1 MNTKKKIIISAGG
14 TGGHIYPA
22 IAVAQAL
29 QKRLNNE
36 VEFLFVGASD
46 RMEMEKV
53 PKAGFKIVGLW
64 ISGLQRRIT
73 YKNILFPFKVISSIV
88 KSFGIINNFK
98 PDAVIGFG
106 GYASSAV
113 LYAASLK
120 KLPTLIHEQNSYAGI
135 TNKILKD
142 KVNKICVAYD
152 NMEKFFPANKLVKTG
167 NPIRQDLMDVTRKRS
182 EAIEFFK
189 LDSNKKTVLVLGG
202 SLGARTINESVF
214 EGLEKLKAANI
225 NLIWQTGKNFSKIN
239 SNKDPDKS
247 GLNSKKSANSSENN
261 SSLEFRISNFQIREF
276 IYEMDLA
283 YAAAD
288 VVISRAGALSIA
300 ELAQVA
306 KPVILV
312 PSPNVAEDHQTKNAM
327 ALVNKNAA
335 ILVKD
340 IDARNNLITETLNL
354 VNDSNKQ
361 AELVKNIRTF
371 AMPNAAELIVDEVIK
386 LMK

>member
-36 VEFLFVGASD
+36 VDFLFVGASD

-73 YKNILFPFKVISSIV
+73 YKNFLFPIKVIISV
-88 KSFGIINNFK
+88 LKSFGIINKFK
-98 PDAVIGFG
+98 PDVVIGFG

-152 NMEKFFPANKLVKTG
+152 HMEKFFPANKLVKTG
-167 NPIRQDLMDVTRKRS
+167 NPIRQDLMDVSSKRN
-182 EAIEFFK
+182 EAFDFFK
-189 LDSNKKTVLVLGG
+189 LDSAKKTVLVIGG
-202 SLGARTINESVF
+202 SLGARTINESIF
-214 EGLEKLKAANI
+214 DGLDKLKNANI
-225 NLIWQTGKNFSKIN
+225 NLIWQTGKNFDKANKIQHPTFN
-239 SNKDPDKS
+239 
-247 GLNSKKSANSSENN
+247 
-261 SSLEFRISNFQIREF
+261 IQHF

-300 ELAQVA
+300 ELAQVT
-306 KPVILV
+306 KPVILL

-327 ALVNKNAA
+327 ALVNVNAA

-340 IDARNNLITETLNL
+340 IDAKNNLITETLRL
-354 VNDSNKQ
+354 INDSNKQ
-361 AELVKNIRTF
+361 ADLVKNISTF
-371 AMPNAAELIVDEVIK
+371 SLPNAAELIVDEIIK

>member
-73 YKNILFPFKVISSIV
+73 YKNFLFPIKVLTSV
-88 KSFGIINNFK
+88 LKSFGIINKFK
-98 PDAVIGFG
+98 PNVVIGFG

-152 NMEKFFPANKLVKTG
+152 NMDKFFPASKLVKTG
-167 NPIRQDLMDVTRKRS
+167 NPIRQDLMDVSSKRN

-189 LDSNKKTVLVLGG
+189 LNAAKKTVLVIGG
-202 SLGARTINESVF
+202 SLGARTINESIF
-214 EGLEKLKAANI
+214 EGLDKLKEANI
-225 NLIWQTGKNFSKIN
+225 NLIWQTGKTF
-239 SNKDPDKS
+239 DKV
-247 GLNSKKSANSSENN
+247 NN
-261 SSLEFRISNFQIREF
+261 IQNPTFNIQHF

-327 ALVNKNAA
+327 ALVNENAA

-340 IDARNNLITETLNL
+340 IDAKNNLIIETINL
-354 VNDSNKQ
+354 INDSNKQ
-361 AELVKNIRTF
+361 ADLVKNISTF
-371 AMPNAAELIVDEVIK
+371 AMPNAAELIVDEVLK

>member
-1 MNTKKKIIISAGG
+1 MNSKKKIIISAGG

-53 PKAGFKIVGLW
+53 PKAGYKIEGLW

-73 YKNILFPFKVISSIV
+73 YKNLLFPIKVVSSIL
-88 KSFGIINNFK
+88 KSFGIINRFK

-142 KVNKICVAYD
+142 KVNTICVAYD

-167 NPIRQDLMDVTRKRS
+167 NPIRQDLLDVSSKKQQAMD
-182 EAIEFFK
+182 FFK
-189 LDSNKKTVLVLGG
+189 LDANKKTILVIGG
-202 SLGARTINESVF
+202 SLGARTINESIF
-214 EGLEKLKAANI
+214 EGLDKIKEANV
-225 NLIWQTGKNFSKIN
+225 NLIWQTGKNFDKVN
-239 SNKDPDKS
+239 SNIEII
-247 GLNSKKSANSSENN
+247 NSKKEDNALENN
-261 SSLEFRISNFQIREF
+261 SSLEFRISDF

-340 IDARNNLITETLNL
+340 IDAKNNLVSETLNL
-354 VNDSNKQ
+354 ITNENKQ
-361 AELVKNIRTF
+361 AELVNQIKTF
-371 AMPNAAELIVDEVIK
+371 SMPNAAELIVDEVIK

>member
-73 YKNILFPFKVISSIV
+73 YKNFLFPIKVITSV
-88 KSFGIINNFK
+88 LKSFGIINKFK
-98 PDAVIGFG
+98 PDVVIGFG

-152 NMEKFFPANKLVKTG
+152 HMEKFFPANKLVKTG
-167 NPIRQDLMDVTRKRS
+167 NPIRQDLMDVSSKRN
-182 EAIEFFK
+182 EAFDFFK
-189 LDSNKKTVLVLGG
+189 LDSAKKTVLVIGG
-202 SLGARTINESVF
+202 SLGARTINESIF
-214 EGLEKLKAANI
+214 DGLDQLKEANI
-225 NLIWQTGKNFSKIN
+225 NLIWQTGKNFDKANKIQHPTFN
-239 SNKDPDKS
+239 
-247 GLNSKKSANSSENN
+247 
-261 SSLEFRISNFQIREF
+261 IQHF

-327 ALVNKNAA
+327 ALVNVNAA

-340 IDARNNLITETLNL
+340 IDAKNNLITETLNL
-354 VNDSNKQ
+354 INDSNKQ
-361 AELVKNIRTF
+361 VDLVKNISNF
-371 AMPNAAELIVDEVIK
+371 ALPNAAELIVDEVIK

>member
-1 MNTKKKIIISAGG
+1 MMGNKLKIIISAGG

-29 QKRLNNE
+29 EKRLNHE

-53 PKAGFKIVGLW
+53 PKAGYKIEGLW

-73 YKNILFPFKVISSIV
+73 YKNALFPFKVISSLW
-88 KSFGIINNFK
+88 KSFNIISRFK

-113 LYAASLK
+113 LYAATIK
-120 KLPTLIHEQNSYAGI
+120 NLPTLIHEQNSYAGI

-142 KVNKICVAYD
+142 RVRKICVAYD
-152 NMEKFFPANKLVKTG
+152 HMDKFFPADKLIKTG
-167 NPIRQDLMDVTRKRS
+167 NPIRQDLLDVSNKRTQ
-182 EAIEFFK
+182 AIEFFK
-189 LDSNKKTVLVLGG
+189 LDATKKTVLVIGG
-202 SLGARTINESVF
+202 SLGARTINESIF
-214 EGLEKLKAANI
+214 EGIDKLKEANI
-225 NLIWQTGKNFSKIN
+225 NLIWQTGKSFTNADSVHHALFSV
-239 SNKDPDKS
+239 
-247 GLNSKKSANSSENN
+247 
-261 SSLEFRISNFQIREF
+261 QQF

-288 VVISRAGALSIA
+288 IVISRAGALSIA

-335 ILVKD
+335 VLVKD
-340 IDARNNLITETLNL
+340 KDARKQLITETLAL
-354 VNDSNKQ
+354 INDSNKQ
-361 AELVKNIRTF
+361 AELVKNIKTF
-371 AMPNAAELIVDEVIK
+371 AIPNAAELIVDEIIQMIK
-386 LMK
+386 K

>member
-1 MNTKKKIIISAGG
+1 MNSKKKIIISAGG

-53 PKAGFKIVGLW
+53 PKAGYKIEGLW

-73 YKNILFPFKVISSIV
+73 YKNLLFPIKVVSSIL
-88 KSFGIINNFK
+88 KSFGIINRFK

-142 KVNKICVAYD
+142 KVNTICVAYD
-152 NMEKFFPANKLVKTG
+152 NMEKFFPVNKLVKTG
-167 NPIRQDLMDVTRKRS
+167 NPIRQDLLDVSSKKQQAMD
-182 EAIEFFK
+182 FFK
-189 LDSNKKTVLVLGG
+189 LDANKKTILVIGG
-202 SLGARTINESVF
+202 SLGARTINESIF
-214 EGLEKLKAANI
+214 EGLDKIKQANV
-225 NLIWQTGKNFSKIN
+225 NLIWQTGKNFDKVN
-239 SNKDPDKS
+239 SNIEII
-247 GLNSKKSANSSENN
+247 NSKKEDNALENN
-261 SSLEFRISNFQIREF
+261 SSLEFRISDF

-340 IDARNNLITETLNL
+340 IDAKNNLVSETLNL
-354 VNDSNKQ
+354 ITNENKQ
-361 AELVKNIRTF
+361 AELVNQIKTF

>member
-1 MNTKKKIIISAGG
+1 MMGNKLKIIISAGG

-29 QKRLNNE
+29 EKRLNHE

-53 PKAGFKIVGLW
+53 PKAGYNIEGLW

-73 YKNILFPFKVISSIV
+73 YKNVLFPFKVISSLW
-88 KSFGIINNFK
+88 KSFNIISKFK

-113 LYAASLK
+113 LYAATIK
-120 KLPTLIHEQNSYAGI
+120 NLPTLIHEQNSYAGI

-142 KVNKICVAYD
+142 RVRKICVAYD
-152 NMEKFFPANKLVKTG
+152 NMDKFFPAGKLIKTG
-167 NPIRQDLMDVTRKRS
+167 NPIRQDLLDVSNKRAQ
-182 EAIEFFK
+182 AIDFFK
-189 LDSNKKTVLVLGG
+189 LDTTKKTVLVIGG
-202 SLGARTINESVF
+202 SLGARTINESIF
-214 EGLEKLKAANI
+214 EGIDKLKEANV
-225 NLIWQTGKNFSKIN
+225 NLIWQTGKSFT
-239 SNKDPDKS
+239 
-247 GLNSKKSANSSENN
+247 LSESIPMAIGATFNV
-261 SSLEFRISNFQIREF
+261 QQF

-288 VVISRAGALSIA
+288 IVISRAGALSIA

-335 ILVKD
+335 VLVKD
-340 IDARNNLITETLNL
+340 KDARKELITETLSL
-354 VNDSNKQ
+354 INDSDKQ
-361 AELVKNIRTF
+361 AELVKNIKTF
-371 AMPNAAELIVDEVIK
+371 AIPNAAELIVDEIIQMIK
-386 LMK
+386 K

>member
-1 MNTKKKIIISAGG
+1 MTSKKKIIISAGG

-53 PKAGFKIVGLW
+53 PKAGYDIVGLW

-73 YKNILFPFKVISSIV
+73 YKNLLFPIKVIASIL
-88 KSFGIINNFK
+88 KSFGLINKFN
-98 PDAVIGFG
+98 PDVIIGFG

-113 LYAASLK
+113 LFAASLK

-135 TNKILKD
+135 TNKILKNN
-142 KVNKICVAYD
+142 VNTICVAYD
-152 NMEKFFPANKLVKTG
+152 NMANFFPAFKLVKTG
-167 NPIRQDLMDVTRKRS
+167 NPIRQDLLDV
-182 EAIEFFK
+182 
-189 LDSNKKTVLVLGG
+189 SNKRTQAIKFFNLDGTKKTILVIGG
-202 SLGARTINESVF
+202 SLGARTINKSILA
-214 EGLEKLKAANI
+214 GLDKIKEANV
-225 NLIWQTGKNFSKIN
+225 NLIWQTGKNFNLLNQKSEMHNHNNESVNNLDFKFTYPNFKI
-239 SNKDPDKS
+239 SD
-247 GLNSKKSANSSENN
+247 
-261 SSLEFRISNFQIREF
+261 F

-283 YAAAD
+283 YAASD

-340 IDARNNLITETLNL
+340 IDAKNNLITETLDLIN
-354 VNDSNKQ
+354 NENKQ
-361 AELVKNIRTF
+361 AALVSQIKTF

>member
-73 YKNILFPFKVISSIV
+73 YKNFLFPIKVITSV
-88 KSFGIINNFK
+88 LKSFGIINKFK
-98 PDAVIGFG
+98 PDVVIGFG

-152 NMEKFFPANKLVKTG
+152 HMEKFFPANKLVKTG
-167 NPIRQDLMDVTRKRS
+167 NPIRQDLMDVSSKRN
-182 EAIEFFK
+182 EAFDFFK
-189 LDSNKKTVLVLGG
+189 LDSAKKTVLVIGG
-202 SLGARTINESVF
+202 SLGARTINESIF
-214 EGLEKLKAANI
+214 DGLDQLKEANI
-225 NLIWQTGKNFSKIN
+225 NLIWQTGKNFDKANKIQHPTFN
-239 SNKDPDKS
+239 
-247 GLNSKKSANSSENN
+247 
-261 SSLEFRISNFQIREF
+261 IQHF

-327 ALVNKNAA
+327 ALVNVNAA

-340 IDARNNLITETLNL
+340 IDAKNNLITETLNL
-354 VNDSNKQ
+354 INDSNKQ
-361 AELVKNIRTF
+361 VDLVKNISNF
-371 AMPNAAELIVDEVIK
+371 ALPTAAELIVDEVIK

>member
-53 PKAGFKIVGLW
+53 PKVGFKIVGLW

-73 YKNILFPFKVISSIV
+73 YKNLLFPVKVISSII
-88 KSFGIINNFK
+88 KSFGIINKFK
-98 PDAVIGFG
+98 PNVVIGFG

-152 NMEKFFPANKLVKTG
+152 HMENFFPANKLVKTG
-167 NPIRQDLMDVTRKRS
+167 NPIRQDLMDVSSKRN
-182 EAIEFFK
+182 EAIDFFK
-189 LDSNKKTVLVLGG
+189 LDSAKKTVLVIGG
-202 SLGARTINESVF
+202 SLGARTINESIF
-214 EGLEKLKAANI
+214 DGLNQLKEANI
-225 NLIWQTGKNFSKIN
+225 NLIWQTGKNF
-239 SNKDPDKS
+239 DK
-247 GLNSKKSANSSENN
+247 ANYIQHPTFN
-261 SSLEFRISNFQIREF
+261 IQHF

-288 VVISRAGALSIA
+288 IVISRAGALSIA
-300 ELAQVA
+300 ELAQVE

-327 ALVNKNAA
+327 ALVNENAA

-340 IDARNNLITETLNL
+340 IDAKNNMITETLSL
-354 VNDSNKQ
+354 INDSNKQ
-361 AELVKNIRTF
+361 ADLVKNISKF

>member
-1 MNTKKKIIISAGG
+1 MNSKKKIIISAGG

-53 PKAGFKIVGLW
+53 PKAGYKIEGLW

-73 YKNILFPFKVISSIV
+73 YKNLLFPIKVVLSIL
-88 KSFGIINNFK
+88 KSFGIINKFK

-142 KVNKICVAYD
+142 KVNTICVAYD

-167 NPIRQDLMDVTRKRS
+167 NPIRQDLLDVSSKKQQ
-182 EAIEFFK
+182 AMEFFK
-189 LDSNKKTVLVLGG
+189 LDANKKTILVIGG
-202 SLGARTINESVF
+202 SLGARTINESIY
-214 EGLEKLKAANI
+214 EGLDKIKEANV
-225 NLIWQTGKNFSKIN
+225 NLIWQTGKNF
-239 SNKDPDKS
+239 DKADNIQLPIAI
-247 GLNSKKSANSSENN
+247 GTTFN
-261 SSLEFRISNFQIREF
+261 IQHF

-340 IDARNNLITETLNL
+340 VDAKNNLVSETLNL
-354 VNDSNKQ
+354 ITNENKQ
-361 AELVKNIRTF
+361 AELVNQIKTF

>member
-1 MNTKKKIIISAGG
+1 
-14 TGGHIYPA
+14 
-22 IAVAQAL
+22 
-29 QKRLNNE
+29 
-36 VEFLFVGASD
+36 
-46 RMEMEKV
+46 
-53 PKAGFKIVGLW
+53 
-64 ISGLQRRIT
+64 
-73 YKNILFPFKVISSIV
+73 
-88 KSFGIINNFK
+88 
-98 PDAVIGFG
+98 VIGFG

-152 NMEKFFPANKLVKTG
+152 HMEKFFPVSKLVKTG
-167 NPIRQDLMDVTRKRS
+167 NPIRQDLMDVSSKRN
-182 EAIEFFK
+182 EAIDFFK
-189 LDSNKKTVLVLGG
+189 LDADKKTVLVIGG
-202 SLGARTINESVF
+202 SLGARTINESIF
-214 EGLEKLKAANI
+214 EGLDQLKEANI
-225 NLIWQTGKNFSKIN
+225 NLIWQTGKNF
-239 SNKDPDKS
+239 DK
-247 GLNSKKSANSSENN
+247 ANNIQHPTFN
-261 SSLEFRISNFQIREF
+261 IQHF

-288 VVISRAGALSIA
+288 LVISRAGALSIA

-327 ALVNKNAA
+327 ALVNVNAA

-340 IDARNNLITETLNL
+340 IDAKNNLIKETLNL
-354 VNDSNKQ
+354 INDSNKQ
-361 AELVKNIRTF
+361 ADLVKNISKF

>member
-1 MNTKKKIIISAGG
+1 M
-14 TGGHIYPA
+14 
-22 IAVAQAL
+22 
-29 QKRLNNE
+29 NNE

-73 YKNILFPFKVISSIV
+73 YKNFLFPIKVITSV
-88 KSFGIINNFK
+88 LKSFGIINKFK
-98 PDAVIGFG
+98 PDVVIGFG

-152 NMEKFFPANKLVKTG
+152 HMEKFFPANKLVKTG
-167 NPIRQDLMDVTRKRS
+167 NPIRQDLMDVSSKRN
-182 EAIEFFK
+182 EAFDFFK
-189 LDSNKKTVLVLGG
+189 LDSAKKTVLVIGG
-202 SLGARTINESVF
+202 SLGARTINESIF
-214 EGLEKLKAANI
+214 DGLDQLKEANI
-225 NLIWQTGKNFSKIN
+225 NLIWQTGKNFDKANKIQHPTFN
-239 SNKDPDKS
+239 
-247 GLNSKKSANSSENN
+247 
-261 SSLEFRISNFQIREF
+261 IQHF

-327 ALVNKNAA
+327 ALVNVNAA

-340 IDARNNLITETLNL
+340 IDAKNNLITETLNL
-354 VNDSNKQ
+354 INDSNKQ
-361 AELVKNIRTF
+361 VDLVKNISNF
-371 AMPNAAELIVDEVIK
+371 ALPNAAELIVDEVIK

>member
-1 MNTKKKIIISAGG
+1 MNIKKKIIISAGG

-73 YKNILFPFKVISSIV
+73 YKNFLFPIKVISSV
-88 KSFGIINNFK
+88 LKSFGIINKFK
-98 PDAVIGFG
+98 PDIVIGFG

-120 KLPTLIHEQNSYAGI
+120 KFPTLIHEQNSYAGI

-152 NMEKFFPANKLVKTG
+152 HMEKFFPANKLVKTG
-167 NPIRQDLMDVTRKRS
+167 NPIRQDLMDVSSKRN
-182 EAIEFFK
+182 EAFDFFK
-189 LDSNKKTVLVLGG
+189 LDSAKKTVLVIGG

-214 EGLEKLKAANI
+214 DGLDQLKEANI
-225 NLIWQTGKNFSKIN
+225 NLIWQTGKNFDKANKIQPPTFN
-239 SNKDPDKS
+239 
-247 GLNSKKSANSSENN
+247 
-261 SSLEFRISNFQIREF
+261 IQHF

-288 VVISRAGALSIA
+288 LVISRAGALSIA

-327 ALVNKNAA
+327 ALVNVNAA

-340 IDARNNLITETLNL
+340 IDAKNNLITETLNL
-354 VNDSNKQ
+354 INDSNKQ
-361 AELVKNIRTF
+361 VDLVKNISNF
-371 AMPNAAELIVDEVIK
+371 ALPNAAELIVDEVIK

>member
-1 MNTKKKIIISAGG
+1 MMGNKLKIIISAGG

-29 QKRLNNE
+29 EKRLNHE

-53 PKAGFKIVGLW
+53 PKAGYKIEGLW

-73 YKNILFPFKVISSIV
+73 YKNILFPFKVVSSLW
-88 KSFGIINNFK
+88 KSLSIIRKFK

-106 GYASSAV
+106 GFASSAM
-113 LYAASLK
+113 LYAATIK
-120 KLPTLIHEQNSYAGI
+120 NLPTLIHEQNSYAGI

-142 KVNKICVAYD
+142 RVRKICVAYD
-152 NMEKFFPANKLVKTG
+152 NMDKFFPANKLIKTG
-167 NPIRQDLMDVTRKRS
+167 NPIRQDLLDVSNKRAQ
-182 EAIEFFK
+182 AIDFFK
-189 LDSNKKTVLVLGG
+189 LDTTKKTVLVIGG
-202 SLGARTINESVF
+202 SLGARTINESIF
-214 EGLEKLKAANI
+214 EGIEKLKEANV
-225 NLIWQTGKNFSKIN
+225 NLIWQTGKSFTKAESI
-239 SNKDPDKS
+239 S
-247 GLNSKKSANSSENN
+247 GATFNV
-261 SSLEFRISNFQIREF
+261 QQF

-288 VVISRAGALSIA
+288 IVISRAGALSIA

-306 KPVILV
+306 RPVILV

-335 ILVKD
+335 VLVKD
-340 IDARNNLITETLNL
+340 IDARKQLITETLSLIN
-354 VNDSNKQ
+354 NSDKQ
-361 AELVKNIRTF
+361 AELVKNISTF
-371 AMPNAAELIVDEVIK
+371 AIPNAAELIVDEIVQMIK
-386 LMK
+386 NK

>member
-53 PKAGFKIVGLW
+53 PKVGFEIVGLW

-73 YKNILFPFKVISSIV
+73 YKNLLFPIKVISSV
-88 KSFGIINNFK
+88 LKSFGIINKFK
-98 PDAVIGFG
+98 PDVLIGFG

-142 KVNKICVAYD
+142 KVNTICVAYD
-152 NMEKFFPANKLVKTG
+152 HMENFFPLSKIVKTG
-167 NPIRQDLMDVTRKRS
+167 NPIRQDLMDVTSKRN
-182 EAIEFFK
+182 EAFNFFK
-189 LDSNKKTVLVLGG
+189 LDAAKKTVLVIGG
-202 SLGARTINESVF
+202 SLGARTINESIF
-214 EGLEKLKAANI
+214 EGLDQLKEANI
-225 NLIWQTGKNFSKIN
+225 NLIWQTGKNF
-239 SNKDPDKS
+239 DK
-247 GLNSKKSANSSENN
+247 ANSIQHPTFN
-261 SSLEFRISNFQIREF
+261 IQHF

-306 KPVILV
+306 KPIVLV

-340 IDARNNLITETLNL
+340 IDAKNNLITETLNL
-354 VNDSNKQ
+354 INNSNKQ
-361 AELVKNIRTF
+361 ADLVKNIATF
-371 AMPNAAELIVDEVIK
+371 AMPNAAELIVDEIIN

>member
-142 KVNKICVAYD
+142 KVNKICVAYND
-152 NMEKFFPANKLVKTG
+152 MEKFFPENKLVKTG
-167 NPIRQDLMDVTRKRS
+167 NPIRQDLMDVTSKRN
-182 EAIEFFK
+182 EAIDFFK
-189 LDSNKKTVLVLGG
+189 LDSNKKTVLVIGG
-202 SLGARTINESVF
+202 SLGARTINESIF
-214 EGLEKLKAANI
+214 EGLEKLKSANI
-225 NLIWQTGKNFSKIN
+225 NLIWQTGKNFKQLN
-239 SNKDPDKS
+239 SNNDPDNS
-247 GLNSKKSANSSENN
+247 GRNSKNVSTNYSD
-261 SSLEFRISNFQIREF
+261 LEFDFSNFKISDF

-340 IDARNNLITETLNL
+340 IYARNNLITETLNL

-361 AELVKNIRTF
+361 EELVKNIRTF

>member
-36 VEFLFVGASD
+36 VEFLFVGASN

-53 PKAGFKIVGLW
+53 PKAGFKIEGLW
-64 ISGLQRRIT
+64 ISGLQRRVT
-73 YKNILFPFKVISSIV
+73 YKNVLFPFKVVSSIA
-88 KSFGIINNFK
+88 KSFNIINKFK
-98 PDAVIGFG
+98 PNAVIGFG

-152 NMEKFFPANKLVKTG
+152 HMEKFFPANKLVKTG
-167 NPIRQDLMDVTRKRS
+167 NPIRQDLMDVTSKRK

-189 LDSNKKTVLVLGG
+189 LDSNKKTVLVIGG

-214 EGLEKLKAANI
+214 EGLEKLKSANI
-225 NLIWQTGKNFSKIN
+225 NLIWQTGKNFDKIT
-239 SNKDPDKS
+239 
-247 GLNSKKSANSSENN
+247 
-261 SSLEFRISNFQIREF
+261 SNFELRTSNFEVKDF
-276 IYEMDLA
+276 IYQMDLA

-300 ELAQVA
+300 ELSQVA

-361 AELVKNIRTF
+361 AELVKNIRMF

>member
-1 MNTKKKIIISAGG
+1 MKTKKKVIISAGG

-73 YKNILFPFKVISSIV
+73 YKNLLFPIKVISSII
-88 KSFGIINNFK
+88 KSFGIINKFK
-98 PDAVIGFG
+98 PDVVIGFG

-152 NMEKFFPANKLVKTG
+152 HMEKFFPANKLVKTG
-167 NPIRQDLMDVTRKRS
+167 NPIRQDLMDVSSKRN
-182 EAIEFFK
+182 EAIDFFK
-189 LDSNKKTVLVLGG
+189 LDSAKKTVLVIGG
-202 SLGARTINESVF
+202 SLGARTINESIF
-214 EGLEKLKAANI
+214 DGFDQLKEANI
-225 NLIWQTGKNFSKIN
+225 NLIWQTGKNFDKANKIQHPTFN
-239 SNKDPDKS
+239 V
-247 GLNSKKSANSSENN
+247 
-261 SSLEFRISNFQIREF
+261 QHF

-306 KPVILV
+306 KPIILV

-327 ALVNKNAA
+327 ALVNVNAA

-340 IDARNNLITETLNL
+340 IDAKNNLITETLNL
-354 VNDSNKQ
+354 INDSNKQ
-361 AELVKNIRTF
+361 VDLVKNISNF
-371 AMPNAAELIVDEVIK
+371 ALPNAAELIVDEVIK